1 MLKNNIF
8 PENFMWGAST
18 SANQVEGG
26 YNEGGK
32 GLSVADVLATTHKM
46 REETDGIIEGRYYP
60 SHVASDFYHNYKN
73 DIKMMREMGL
83 NSYRMS
89 IAWTRIYPNG
99 DDNTP
104 NEEGLKFYDDI
115 FDELKKYNIEPI
127 VTISHY
133 ESPLKLSHEDGWANR
148 NMINHYLKYCETI
161 FIRYKDK
168 VKYWITF
175 NEINCLLVP
184 FGIMT
189 AGGIFSKIKSEKNT
203 EQLRFTALHN
213 QFIASAKAVK
223 LAHKINPKNK
233 VGCMIATMCNY
244 PLTCNPE
251 DILAAKK
258 SEQMSNMFCS
268 DVMIRGYYPSYSKRY
283 LEEHNI
289 TLDITEED
297 LHELKTGIVDFYAC
311 SYYMTAC
318 ISASPEE
325 EGAEKASG
333 NLIANIK
340 NPYLKSSEWG
350 WQIDPTGFRYVL
362 NNVYDRYQIP
372 IMIVEN
378 GLGAKDT
385 VVDGKIEDDYRIDYL
400 REHIKALR
408 EAIKDGAYVIGYM
421 PWSAI
426 DLIGLSTGSI
436 EKRYGFIYVDVDNN
450 GNGTYKRIPKK
461 SFYWY
466 KNVIKSNGE
475 DL

>member
-32 GLSVADVLATTHKM
+32 GLSVADVLATTPKM

-60 SHVASDFYHNYKN
+60 SHKASDFYHNYKN
-73 DIKMMREMGL
+73 DIKMMSEMGL

-99 DDNTP
+99 DEAQP
-104 NEEGLKFYDDI
+104 NEEGLKFYDEI
-115 FDELKKYNIEPI
+115 FDELRKYNIEPI

-133 ESPLKLSHEDGWANR
+133 ESPLKLAYEDGWSNK

-161 FIRYKDK
+161 FTRYKNK

-203 EQLRFTALHN
+203 EQLRFNALHN

-223 LAHKINPKNK
+223 LAHKINTENK

-283 LEEHNI
+283 FEDHNI
-289 TLDITEED
+289 NIEITEED
-297 LHELKTGIVDFYAC
+297 LSELKTGTVDFYAC
-311 SYYMTAC
+311 SYYMTTC

-325 EGAEKASG
+325 LGAEKVSG
-333 NLIANIK
+333 NLIVQ
-340 NPYLKSSEWG
+340 Y
-350 WQIDPTGFRYVL
+350 FF
-362 NNVYDRYQIP
+362 
-372 IMIVEN
+372 
-378 GLGAKDT
+378 
-385 VVDGKIEDDYRIDYL
+385 
-400 REHIKALR
+400 
-408 EAIKDGAYVIGYM
+408 
-421 PWSAI
+421 
-426 DLIGLSTGSI
+426 LI
-436 EKRYGFIYVDVDNN
+436 
-450 GNGTYKRIPKK
+450 
-461 SFYWY
+461 
-466 KNVIKSNGE
+466 
-475 DL
+475 

>member
-32 GLSVADVLATTHKM
+32 GLSVADVLATTPKM

-60 SHVASDFYHNYKN
+60 SHKASDFYHNYKN
-73 DIKMMREMGL
+73 DIKMMSEMGL

-99 DDNTP
+99 DEAQP
-104 NEEGLKFYDDI
+104 NEEGLKFYDEI
-115 FDELKKYNIEPI
+115 FDELRKYNIEPI

-133 ESPLKLSHEDGWANR
+133 ESPLKLAYEDGWSNK

-161 FIRYKDK
+161 FTRYKNK

-203 EQLRFTALHN
+203 EQLRFNALHN

-223 LAHKINPKNK
+223 LAHKINTENK

-283 LEEHNI
+283 FEDHNI
-289 TLDITEED
+289 NIEITEED
-297 LHELKTGIVDFYAC
+297 LSELKTGTVDFYAC
-311 SYYMTAC
+311 SYYMTTC

-325 EGAEKASG
+325 LGAEKASG

-350 WQIDPTGFRYVL
+350 WQIDPTGFRYIL
-362 NNVYDRYQIP
+362 NNAYDRYQIP

-385 VVDGKIEDDYRIDYL
+385 LIDGKVEDDYRIDYL
-400 REHIKALR
+400 KEHIKALR
-408 EAIKDGAYVIGYM
+408 EAIKDGVDVIGYM

-426 DLIGLSTGSI
+426 DVIGLSTGSI
-436 EKRYGFIYVDVDNN
+436 EKRYGFIYVDIDNN
-450 GNGTYKRIPKK
+450 GKGTYKRIPKK

-466 KNVIKSNGE
+466 KKVIKYNGE
-475 DL
+475 EL